1 MKFRFG
7 IGLAFAACLVAGA
20 AVAQASGARPST
32 PFVIHS
38 VPVDGAEQVAREWR
52 PLLVQPV
59 TSVRS
64 ARLDAEAPAES
75 AGWFKAKSFPAG
87 TLMFGAYAGDQWSYC
102 AVAESRQ
109 RWWTEDQFICY
120 VDRNDDGQFDA
131 AIDSG
136 VPFNGV
142 PLLVYSTGETRP
154 LTSPV
159 PFSRI
164 PLADGPSVEYAI
176 SYEIVRPSGRAML
189 NGRNVP
195 RAATHIVPIVG
206 FRVAGGRIQ
215 PLSGPGS
222 GQRLR
227 LIDGQRAT
235 IRVKGAVIEILGV
248 NNDDSVRYRVVEA
261 MPTHVDQIMLQVIT
275 TTRWVVY

>member
-1 MKFRFG
+1 MICRFG
-7 IGLAFAACLVAGA
+7 VALTLGACLLSGV
-20 AVAQASGARPST
+20 AVAQTASRPST

-38 VPVDGAEQVAREWR
+38 VMVDGAERVAREHQ

-64 ARLDAEAPAES
+64 ARLEAETPAES

-87 TLMFGAYAGDQWSYC
+87 TLMFGAYTDDEWSYC

-109 RWWTEDQFICY
+109 TWWSADQFICY
-120 VDRNDDGQFDA
+120 VDEDDDGRFDA

-136 VPFNGV
+136 EPFNGV
-142 PLLVYSTGETRP
+142 PLLVFSTGESRP
-154 LTSPV
+154 LPA
-159 PFSRI
+159 PAPYSRI
-164 PLADGPSVEYAI
+164 PLADGPGIEYAV
-176 SYEIVRPSGRAML
+176 SFDVVRPTGRAML
-189 NGRNVP
+189 NDRNVP
-195 RAATHIVPIVG
+195 RAATHIIPSVG
-206 FRVAGGRIQ
+206 FRVEGGRVQ

-222 GQRLR
+222 NQRIPLVNGQT
-227 LIDGQRAT
+227 AT

-248 NNDDSVRYRVVEA
+248 NNDNSVRYRVVEA
-261 MPTHVDQIMLQVIT
+261 IPAHVDQIMLQIIT

>member
-1 MKFRFG
+1 MNFRSSIALTLG
-7 IGLAFAACLVAGA
+7 ACLVASA
-20 AVAQASGARPST
+20 AAAQTASRPST
-32 PFVIHS
+32 PFVIHA
-38 VPVDGAEQVAREWR
+38 VPVDGAEQAARER
-52 PLLVQPV
+52 QPLLSQPV

-87 TLMFGAYAGDQWSYC
+87 TQMFGAYAGERWSYC

-109 RWWTEDQFICY
+109 TLWTADQFICY
-120 VDRNDDGQFDA
+120 VDDDDDGRFDA

-136 VPFNGV
+136 APFNGV
-142 PLLVYSTGETRP
+142 PLLVFSTGESRP
-154 LTSPV
+154 LPAPV
-159 PFSRI
+159 PYSRL

-206 FRVAGGRIQ
+206 FRVGGGRIQ
-215 PLSGPGS
+215 PLTGAG
-222 GQRLR
+222 GDRRVQ

-235 IRVKGAVIEILGV
+235 LRIKGAVIEILGV
-248 NNDDSVRYRVVEA
+248 NDDDSVRYRVVESIPA
-261 MPTHVDQIMLQVIT
+261 HVDQIMLQVIT